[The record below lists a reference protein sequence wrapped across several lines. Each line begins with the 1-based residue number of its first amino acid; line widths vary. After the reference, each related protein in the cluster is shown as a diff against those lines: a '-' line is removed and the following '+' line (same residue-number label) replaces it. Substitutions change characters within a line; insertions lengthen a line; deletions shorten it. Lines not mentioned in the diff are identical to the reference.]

1 MDNFVAIDFETANS
15 FRSSNCSIGLVVVL
29 DKVIVEKFY
38 SLVKPIPNEYN
49 KYCINVHGI
58 TEKDTEDAP
67 IFPEVWSNVIP
78 LIQDFPLVAHN
89 MAFEKSCLKSVFERY
104 DIEYPHYKFFDTL
117 QAAKKAFPDA
127 CNHQLH
133 TVSKLCGFEL
143 NNHHNALADA
153 EACAHIAIKL
163 F

>member
-15 FRSSNCSIGLVVVL
+15 FRSSICSIGLVVVL

-67 IFPEVWSNVIP
+67 ISQKYG
-78 LIQDFPLVAHN
+78 LMLY
-89 MAFEKSCLKSVFERY
+89 L
-104 DIEYPHYKFFDTL
+104 
-117 QAAKKAFPDA
+117 
-127 CNHQLH
+127 
-133 TVSKLCGFEL
+133 
-143 NNHHNALADA
+143 
-153 EACAHIAIKL
+153 
-163 F
+163 